1 MNVADTRAALVRLW
15 EGVLAPPGHWPRL
28 DRLTDAPAPPG
39 WAVWR
44 AGGEGGPLTA
54 LPALLPSAPLDVRHR
69 YLARVVANTTGRCPM
84 CSAVPSITPD
94 SPTPERPEP
103 GTCCRSRSAPRT
115 RPTARPC
122 SATTTAS
129 TSTLALS
136 LRRTRHDGPRTRLPT
151 VCRTSPPRR

>member
-54 LPALLPSAPLDVRHR
+54 LPDLLPSAPLDVRRR
-69 YLARVVANTTGRCPM
+69 YLARVVSNTTGRCPM
-84 CSAVPSITPD
+84 CSAVADITPD
-94 SPTPERPEP
+94 SPTPERPGAWHVLP
-103 GTCCRSRSAPRT
+103 VKVGTTHAPDCPAIFTEDDRQHLDP
-115 RPTARPC
+115 R
-122 SATTTAS
+122 
-129 TSTLALS
+129 ALG
-136 LRRTRHDGPRTRLPT
+136 GP
-151 VCRTSPPRR
+151 S